1 MKDNIKFEEAMEL
14 LESEVKKLESGN
26 MPIDEAIASF
36 EQAVKLV
43 RICNERLE
51 NAEQRVRILVSDNDG
66 VVSDADFDGILNE
79 T

>member
-1 MKDNIKFEEAMEL
+1 MEKNIKFEEAMER

-43 RICNERLE
+43 RYCNEKLE
-51 NAEQRVRILVSDNDG
+51 NAEQQVRILVSDSDG
-66 VVSDADFDGILNE
+66 AVTDVPFDSIDE

>member
-1 MKDNIKFEEAMEL
+1 MEKNIKFEEAMEQ

-43 RICNERLE
+43 RYCNEKLE
-51 NAEQRVRILVSDNDG
+51 NAEQQVRILVSDSDG
-66 VVSDADFDGILNE
+66 AVTDVPFDSIDE